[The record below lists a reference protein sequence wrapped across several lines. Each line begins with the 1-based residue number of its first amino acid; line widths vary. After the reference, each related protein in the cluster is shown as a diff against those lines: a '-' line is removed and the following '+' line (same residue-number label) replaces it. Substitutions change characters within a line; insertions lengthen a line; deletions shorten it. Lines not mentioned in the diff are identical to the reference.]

1 MALSIPT
8 PAAVASEQ
16 GTPCGIYIV
25 SKNEVIAGVKFPKG
39 DYQIYTF
46 GMPCN
51 KVLGKK
57 GILVTF
63 LKQKDKDPLPKPW
76 RYTTD
81 TVGAQGFSASGIG
94 FRVKLIGS
102 AKSTTTSNFAERWNA
117 TGSMAIKTMTKAF
130 PAKSP
135 SFPKVELTWRYSDT
149 VNSKI
154 KEEITKQYEHNIEFW
169 SAYTKFDSPL
179 QVIIGTLDDIQFVCK
194 WRSSYLQINAGACET
209 SFRTD
214 KGRVWDAHTTQA
226 NGKATDFYFMTNP
239 VNLNESDFLPRV
251 SHEFFHNV
259 QNAQTEKY
267 KTVLPCWVE
276 EGGAEYFG
284 ILVTSKGKAESFI
297 KMRQYAV
304 VQKSAWLSN
313 RSLLNSKDYWRDYLL
328 SADVTSINPNSY
340 GWGCAPFQ
348 NTGLYGHIL
357 LATEFLHKELGI
369 AGVLAL
375 YRDSGT
381 IGWDMA
387 IEKAFNKSKA
397 VIYDEIASYMLTE
410 YQIATQWVG

>member
-1 MALSIPT
+1 MKKRLITLLVITPLLLSSQMYASN
-8 PAAVASEQ
+8 AAAKA
-16 GTPCGIYIV
+16 GAKC
-25 SKNEVIAGVKFPKG
+25 SKVGSKSVVGSK
-39 DYQIYTF
+39 TF
-46 GMPCN
+46 TCI
-51 KVLGKK
+51 K
-57 GILVTF
+57 
-63 LKQKDKDPLPKPW
+63 
-76 RYTTD
+76 
-81 TVGAQGFSASGIG
+81 SGN
-94 FRVKLIGS
+94 KLIWNKGN
-102 AKSTTTSNFAERWNA
+102 AKSTNTSNFAERWNA
-117 TGSMAIKTMTKAF
+117 TGSMAIKTMTKVF

-135 SFPKVELTWRYSDT
+135 TFPKVELTWRYSDT

-169 SAYTKFDSPL
+169 SAYTKFDAPL
-179 QVIIGTLDDIQFVCK
+179 QVIVGTLDDIQFVCK
-194 WRSSYLQINAGACET
+194 WRSSYLQINAGNCET

-214 KGRVWDAHTTQA
+214 KQRVWDAHTTQA

-239 VNLNESDFLPRV
+239 STLNDSDFIPRV

-267 KTVLPCWVE
+267 KSVLPCWVE

-284 ILVTSKGKAESFI
+284 ILVTSKGNAESFI
-297 KMRQYAV
+297 KMRQFAV
-304 VQKSAWLSN
+304 VAKSYYYRN
-313 RSLLNSKDYWRDYLL
+313 LLNSKSYWRDYLL
-328 SADVTSINPNSY
+328 SADVTSIKPNSDS
-340 GWGCAPFQ
+340 WGCAPFQ
-348 NTGLYGHIL
+348 NTGLYGNIL

-410 YQIATQWVG
+410 YQIATQWGG